1 MIQIT
6 FMDGTVKTYND
17 EEYRVSIEY
26 HGGWV
31 AVKEL
36 DCNKVVIT
44 KFYYPREKI
53 SQIVIV

>member
-1 MIQIT
+1 
-6 FMDGTVKTYND
+6 MDGTVKTYND